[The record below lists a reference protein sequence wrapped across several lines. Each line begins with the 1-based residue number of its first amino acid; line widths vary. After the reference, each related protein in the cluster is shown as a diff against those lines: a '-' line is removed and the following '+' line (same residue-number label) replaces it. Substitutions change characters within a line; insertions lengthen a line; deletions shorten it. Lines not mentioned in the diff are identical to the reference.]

1 MFKYIIL
8 FSDISNNPLVC
19 NCDLVW
25 LLAWTIDRVVKMQP
39 SPKCES
45 PVYFKDSFLKKL
57 KVGVD
62 LHCESPIQTFLELI
76 PLRNQVKC
84 E

>member
-1 MFKYIIL
+1 MYKYIV
-8 FSDISNNPLVC
+8 FFRDISNNPLVC

-25 LLAWTIDRVVKMQP
+25 LLAWTADRVVKLQP

-45 PVYFKDSFLKKL
+45 PVYFKGTFLKKL

-62 LHCESPIQTFLELI
+62 LHCESPLQSFLELV
-76 PLRNQVKC
+76 PTKNQVNYK
-84 E
+84 